1 MSDSPR
7 PSGFDAGWLFVVAG
21 VAICA
26 AGLLI
31 PAQRDLADI
40 RQKRDALRH
49 EEVVANERLTAH
61 SVFLADIERE
71 DPLLVRRLAAAQL
84 NLMPKGDTPVLLAS
98 SGQSAVTT
106 WIDATVMVPPVAIG
120 ASGGGGGGGAGGA
133 GSPLARLAT
142 GPYRLWLLSG
152 GALAVFLGLLLDP
165 SIGKARVPA
174 HAAASTP
181 HSEYQRSLQFGPL
194 AVVDAD
200 GPIVDAVEPS
210 EALAVLPAPELELIV
225 SDAHESDAMAAGPV
239 DAQLD
244 DHELTDRNAVLSL
257 VEVDLPTDATI
268 ASLQLGAEPVQ
279 ELPIDEVALD
289 SEFDVPFAEAEGEL
303 NAVGDEFDDA
313 MECALDL
320 NVSDQ
325 GHSAA
330 LDLPMTDAEGECE
343 PPALPMSAAAADPV
357 PTRADDAAM
366 APPEIETFDPF
377 GHSSEVAAVDHEP
390 ANNLDFHAPAPDEGL
405 PVDEGDSGSRSAPE
419 SAFPTELPFRP
430 H

>member
-120 ASGGGGGGGAGGA
+120 ASGGGGGAGGA

-181 HSEYQRSLQFGPL
+181 HSEDQRSLQFGPV

-200 GPIVDAVEPS
+200 GPMVDAVEPS

-225 SDAHESDAMAAGPV
+225 SDADESDAMAAGPV

-244 DHELTDRNAVLSL
+244 DHELADRNAVLSL
-257 VEVDLPTDATI
+257 VEVDLQTDATI
-268 ASLQLGAEPVQ
+268 APLQLGAEPAQ
-279 ELPIDEVALD
+279 ELPVDDVASD
-289 SEFDVPFAEAEGEL
+289 SELDVPFAEAESEL
-303 NAVGDEFDDA
+303 NAVGDGFDDL
-313 MECALDL
+313 MECAVDL
-320 NVSDQ
+320 NVSDP
-325 GHSAA
+325 GNSAA

-343 PPALPMSAAAADPV
+343 SPALPASAAADDPA

-366 APPEIETFDPF
+366 ATPEIETFDPF

-390 ANNLDFHAPAPDEGL
+390 ANNLDFHAPAPDEGRS
-405 PVDEGDSGSRSAPE
+405 VAEGDSGSRSAPE